1 MAKRA
6 TTSVPALARRSPAG
20 RSKRLEAL
28 LGPDWKVALPFV
40 LPLVIIMAGLILWPF
55 INAILTSLT
64 VRNIV
69 TRSNQYVG
77 LANYIRLLS
86 DAEFRGS
93 VNNTIIFTVA
103 SVVCKFIVGMSI
115 ALLLNSRLPFRNVI
129 TGLMLLPWI
138 VPEVVTAMAWRS
150 IFDPIFGGLNPILLS
165 LGLIDHPRGWL
176 SERQL
181 AMPSVIAVN
190 IWKGI
195 PFYTILLLAGLK
207 AIDRELYE
215 AAEVD
220 GADAVKR
227 FRHITLPGLKYVILV
242 TVLLS
247 TISTF
252 NTFGLVYL
260 MTGGGPGGATRLYS
274 ILAYEKAIVGLRFGP
289 GAATA
294 FSMAPIMA
302 LIIFILARVMQP
314 EHSINV

>member
-6 TTSVPALARRSPAG
+6 TTSVPALAQRTSAARS
-20 RSKRLEAL
+20 RRLEAI

-55 INAILTSLT
+55 INAILLSLT

-115 ALLLNSRLPFRNVI
+115 ALLLNSRLPFRNVL

-150 IFDPIFGGLNPILLS
+150 IFGLDRSPARLAFRAAA
-165 LGLIDHPRGWL
+165 GHAQRDRGEYL
-176 SERQL
+176 EGH
-181 AMPSVIAVN
+181 SVLHH
-190 IWKGI
+190 
-195 PFYTILLLAGLK
+195 T
-207 AIDRELYE
+207 
-215 AAEVD
+215 AARR
-220 GADAVKR
+220 A
-227 FRHITLPGLKYVILV
+227 
-242 TVLLS
+242 
-247 TISTF
+247 
-252 NTFGLVYL
+252 
-260 MTGGGPGGATRLYS
+260 
-274 ILAYEKAIVGLRFGP
+274 
-289 GAATA
+289 
-294 FSMAPIMA
+294 
-302 LIIFILARVMQP
+302 
-314 EHSINV
+314 